1 MTTRRI
7 RGAPGALAVLAL
19 LSLCLAPPARAL
31 EPVPYDGTEDGWR
44 KMIAYARCA
53 FMVFTAVQPTSWTA
67 AFFDCQSTYAAESV
81 EAWGGGS

>member
-7 RGAPGALAVLAL
+7 RGAPGALAVFAL
-19 LSLCLAPPARAL
+19 LSLCLAPPAHAL

-53 FMVFTAVQPTSWTA
+53 FLVFTAVEPTGWAA
-67 AFFDCQSTYAAESV
+67 AFFDCSRTFAAEPP
-81 EAWGGGS
+81 APGGGG